1 MNEEIKKGRLFWI
14 TGLSDAGK
22 TTIGGMLFDY
32 IKSKKNDVVWLD
44 GDCLREVYQNRDYS
58 EEGRKQIS
66 YSNMR
71 LGKLLTDQG
80 IDVIMSVI
88 GMRDEYREWNRS
100 NIERYLEIYLKVPLE
115 ELVKRDSKGLYAKAL
130 RGEALNV
137 YGINLAFEEPKS
149 PDLII
154 LNDGRKPPREV
165 LDEIIQ
171 KLDL

>member
-1 MNEEIKKGRLFWI
+1 
-14 TGLSDAGK
+14 
-22 TTIGGMLFDY
+22 
-32 IKSKKNDVVWLD
+32 
-44 GDCLREVYQNRDYS
+44 
-58 EEGRKQIS
+58 
-66 YSNMR
+66 MR

-100 NIERYLEIYLKVPLE
+100 NIERYLEIYLKVPIE